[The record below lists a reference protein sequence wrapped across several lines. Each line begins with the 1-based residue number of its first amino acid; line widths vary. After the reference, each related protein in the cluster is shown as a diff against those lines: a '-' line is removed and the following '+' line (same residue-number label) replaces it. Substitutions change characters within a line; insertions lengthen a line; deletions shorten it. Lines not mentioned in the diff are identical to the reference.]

1 MRIEQGADRVA
12 EQPPVVPVP
21 RRRGDRQR
29 HAIVQAVREL
39 LEEKPFAQLSVSTIS
54 DRAGVARSG
63 FYFYFDSKYAV
74 LAQIL
79 ADATHELEELTEYF
93 APRGADES
101 PAAFAKRMVG
111 SAAAVYAHNDPVMSA
126 CNAARNTDAE
136 IRDLLDQQVEGVV
149 QQIIGIVKDELRA
162 GTAHP
167 ISDDIPTLVRT
178 LSVTTAQMLS
188 GDTAFLGA
196 DGDVQRGVRVLE
208 ALWLNALWGG
218 SLQTCVTSVS
228 SLPMAKKTFAGKRC
242 LCHRCGQRHRPGD
255 RSTARRPR
263 CRAVPDRPQRRWPG
277 ADGGRRSRAGRAG
290 PEHRAL
296 DIANYD
302 EVTSFAEKIHAN
314 HPSMDLVMNIAG
326 VSAWGTV
333 DRLSHEQWDKM
344 VSINLMGPIHVI
356 ENFLPPMVAA
366 RNGGHLVNVSS
377 AAGLIGLPWHAAYSA
392 SKFGLRGLSEVLRF
406 DLARYRIGVS
416 VVVPGAV
423 RTPLVNTVEIAGV
436 DRNDPQVSRWV
447 DRFSG
452 HAVSPQKA
460 ADKILAG
467 IAKNRFLIYT
477 SSDIRALYAFKR
489 VAWWPYSVAMRQ
501 VNLVFTQDAQARSGA
516 CRRASAVPA
525 EPSAVAPDGPARTG
539 PAPAAPPRQ

>member
-1 MRIEQGADRVA
+1 MVAD
-12 EQPPVVPVP
+12 PGGVVPVP

-29 HAIVQAVREL
+29 QAIVQAVREL
-39 LEEKPFAQLSVSTIS
+39 LEERPFAQLSVSTIS

-93 APRGADES
+93 APRGPDES

-167 ISDDIPTLVRT
+167 ITDDIPALVRT
-178 LSVTTAQMLS
+178 LSCHHRANAVRRHRFP
-188 GDTAFLGA
+188 GRR
-196 DGDVQRGVRVLE
+196 GDVQRGVRVLE

-218 SLQTCVTSVS
+218 RSDLVLGPSRYRRYRHPPWRRQ
-228 SLPMAKKTFAGKRC
+228 TFAGKRC
-242 LCHRCGQRHRPGD
+242 FITGAASGIGRATALRLAGQGAELYLTD
-255 RSTARRPR
+255 RN
-263 CRAVPDRPQRRWPG
+263 
-277 ADGGRRSRAGRAG
+277 ADGLAQTVADARALGAQV
-290 PEHRAL
+290 PEYRAL

-302 EVTSFAEKIHAN
+302 DVASFAAEIHAK
-314 HPSMDLVMNIAG
+314 HPSMDIVMNIAG

-333 DRLSHEQWDKM
+333 DRLTHEQWTKM
-344 VSINLMGPIHVI
+344 VAINLMGPIHVI
-356 ENFLPPMVAA
+356 ESFVPPMVAA
-366 RNGGHLVNVSS
+366 RRGGHLVNVSS

-406 DLARYRIGVS
+406 DLARNRIGVS

-423 RTPLVNTVEIAGV
+423 KTPLVNTVEIAGV
-436 DRNDPQVSRWV
+436 DRDDPAVSRWV

-452 HAVSPQKA
+452 HAVSPEKA
-460 ADKILAG
+460 AEKILAG
-467 IAKNRFLIYT
+467 VAKNRFLIYT
-477 SSDIRALYAFKR
+477 SADIRALYAFKR
-489 VAWWPYSVAMRQ
+489 VAWWPYSVAMRH
-501 VNLVFTQDAQARSGA
+501 VNVLFARALRPSDA
-516 CRRASAVPA
+516 RR
-525 EPSAVAPDGPARTG
+525 
-539 PAPAAPPRQ
+539 